1 MIDRP
6 QTAALGTLI
15 ILQGVMLAALFT
27 KTAPHPPEVIPL
39 GGMGPFLGAAMSAAM
54 AAVVVGPGSRAGHLL
69 SLAAC
74 LLALVSFGPQKFFD
88 PAFALVWPAVITAQI
103 AVVSLAAIAF
113 KTLTLDGR
121 SQ

>member
-1 MIDRP
+1 MSTNP
-6 QTAALGTLI
+6 NSAALGTLL

-54 AAVVVGPGSRAGHLL
+54 AAIVVGPRSRAGLVL

-74 LLALVSFGPQKFFD
+74 LMALVSFGPQKYFD

-103 AVVSLAAIAF
+103 AVVSLAFMAF
-113 KTLTLDGR
+113 RTLTSER
-121 SQ
+121 VSQ